1 MRIMEERAGTGRQAM
16 PEPVTRPGAAESP
29 TIPASGPDR
38 RGGIPSSGNRSGP
51 APRWDSAGTTLTI
64 PRGIRYSGRIGPC
77 ERLIVEGVVE
87 TELDGGRV
95 LAVAGGG
102 VFRGRAD
109 VETAD
114 ISGTLEGQLRVRG
127 TLTVRASARIVSE
140 SFSYGELEIERGG
153 VVAGTARPADDYLQD
168 RIEPV
173 LPNTDL
179 PDCRRTV
186 ADR

>member
-1 MRIMEERAGTGRQAM
+1 MMEERAGLGRQAM
-16 PEPVTRPGAAESP
+16 LEPVTRPGAAEPP
-29 TIPASGPDR
+29 TIPASAPDR
-38 RGGIPSSGNRSGP
+38 RARISLSGNRSGP

-77 ERLIVEGVVE
+77 ERLTVEGTVE
-87 TELDGGRV
+87 TELGGCRV
-95 LAVAGGG
+95 LEVAWGG

-114 ISGTLEGQLRVRG
+114 VSGTLEGPLRVRG
-127 TLTVRASARIVSE
+127 TLTVGASARIVSD
-140 SFSYGELEIERGG
+140 SLSYGELEIERGG
-153 VVAGTARPADDYLQD
+153 VLAGTARPADDSLQD

-179 PDCRRTV
+179 PDGRRTV